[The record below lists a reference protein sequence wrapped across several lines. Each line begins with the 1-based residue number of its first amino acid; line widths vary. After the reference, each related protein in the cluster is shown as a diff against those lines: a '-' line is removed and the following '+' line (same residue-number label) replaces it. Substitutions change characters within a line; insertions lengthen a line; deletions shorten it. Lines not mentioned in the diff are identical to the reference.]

1 MVAHTYIV
9 LPPIVDNWFQFL
21 FHSPSGVLFT
31 FPSRYLFTIGHQEV
45 FSLTRWSGQI
55 PTKFHVLRG
64 TWVYTLLL
72 YLRFHLQDF
81 HFLWSSIPEHSITV
95 LTHNPESV
103 HSDRMY
109 PATPAIQRA
118 QAITYYRFRLIPFRS
133 PLLRESLCFLFL
145 ALLRWFSSCR

>member
-1 MVAHTYIV
+1 M

-31 FPSRYLFTIGHQEV
+31 FPSRYLFTIGHQGV

-64 TWVYTLLL
+64 TWVCNLLL
-72 YLRFHLQDF
+72 YSMFHLQDF
-81 HFLWSSIPEHSITV
+81 HFLWSSVPEHSITMNI
-95 LTHNPESV
+95 HNPGPV
-103 HSDRMY
+103 RPDRLH
-109 PATPAIQRA
+109 PATPVIQRA
-118 QAITYYRFRLIPFRS
+118 QAITYYRFRLFPFRS